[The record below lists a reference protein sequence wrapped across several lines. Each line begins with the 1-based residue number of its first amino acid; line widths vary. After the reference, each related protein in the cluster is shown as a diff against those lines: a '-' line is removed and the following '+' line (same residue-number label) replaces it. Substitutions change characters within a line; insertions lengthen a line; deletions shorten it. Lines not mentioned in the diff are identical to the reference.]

1 MQGRITG
8 RSEVNPVSIQL
19 QLSNFCDSNVC
30 LVDPI
35 WIGRIITGLRF
46 MVGGASAEINA
57 VPDNG

>member
-1 MQGRITG
+1 MD
-8 RSEVNPVSIQL
+8 PV
-19 QLSNFCDSNVC
+19 
-30 LVDPI
+30 